1 MALAFLTPKM
11 MTDLFYLLEN
21 AKLRTRNVFL
31 VDNGTRKSKEM
42 EIEEEGEKKVR
53 LEFGR

>member
-42 EIEEEGEKKVR
+42 EMEEDGEKR
-53 LEFGR
+53 

>member
-1 MALAFLTPKM
+1 MALPFLTPKM

-42 EIEEEGEKKVR
+42 EEDGIKKVR
-53 LEFGR
+53 PEIGR

>member
-1 MALAFLTPKM
+1 MALPFLTPKM
-11 MTDLFYLLEN
+11 MTDLFYLPEN

-42 EIEEEGEKKVR
+42 EMEEDGKKKVR
-53 LEFGR
+53 PEIGR